1 MPRSEVSEYANFRV
15 TFRLNPAGNG
25 KAACRS
31 NPLSSSSNIENRPM
45 HSTSSDNSSR
55 SPEAKLFH
63 VEFSDL
69 HVSKEH
75 SVELW
80 CDQLKSQLF
89 EAEYLANEY
98 SCLVPADVS
107 AIVHPSQKKSLRVGK
122 LWQLAWHSYGARM
135 VDTCRDS
142 VVQTLMRALVVE
154 HIAKVVEAGL
164 LRA

>member
-1 MPRSEVSEYANFRV
+1 MTCRV
-15 TFRLNPAGNG
+15 TVDDSELVPSASKVG
-25 KAACRS
+25 
-31 NPLSSSSNIENRPM
+31 SSTGDNRPM

-89 EAEYLANEY
+89 EAEYLANED

-135 VDTCRDS
+135 VDTCRDL

-154 HIAKVVEAGL
+154 HITKVVEAGL

>member
-63 VEFSDL
+63 VEFPDL
-69 HVSKEH
+69 HVPKEH
-75 SVELW
+75 SIELW

-89 EAEYLANEY
+89 EAEYLANED
-98 SCLVPADVS
+98 SCLVPANVS
-107 AIVHPSQKKSLRVGK
+107 AIVHPSQQSAFRVIEFR
-122 LWQLAWHSYGARM
+122 QLAWQSNGAG
-135 VDTCRDS
+135 VVETGWDS
-142 VVQTLMRALVVE
+142 IVQALVGALVIE
-154 HIAKVVEAGL
+154 HVA
-164 LRA
+164 